1 MELAFVWCGGVTYF
15 TLLTMRGL
23 HVHCACMCRLRV
35 RVMQSA
41 CARGKASG
49 GAGEGGRKNGVTG

>member
-1 MELAFVWCGGVTYF
+1 
-15 TLLTMRGL
+15 MRGP

-41 CARGKASG
+41 CARVKASG
-49 GAGEGGRKNGVTG
+49 GARDGGWGKGGDRLIS